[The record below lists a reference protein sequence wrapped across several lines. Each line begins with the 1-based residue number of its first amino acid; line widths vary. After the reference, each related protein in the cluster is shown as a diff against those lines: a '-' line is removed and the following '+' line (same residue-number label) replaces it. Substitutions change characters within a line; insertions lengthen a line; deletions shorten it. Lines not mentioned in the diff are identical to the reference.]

1 MSAVLASILPSGQD
15 MSYGWLL
22 RRARRVLVTGLA
34 IGAAALLQEFPRV
47 ALLIWPIPVSVLARI
62 GAIMMTT
69 ETMTGLMVGTGLEF
83 FWWMRQE
90 PADASRRRIAI
101 PAILALPLVFALI
114 LKLLPLNLSVIFEVG
129 LAGSMEAFWLYILW
143 RTLVVGSIATIYLL
157 RKRHVFEEET
167 RINTANR
174 EWEYARRA
182 VLESR
187 LQAIQARVEPQLL
200 FDSLARMR
208 ERYAQSS
215 EDGEVLLEALTD
227 FLRCGLPQMRTATGT
242 VFLECALLKSYAV
255 LLNSAA
261 FSRPVLTCDIDHEAA
276 AATIAA
282 GSLQG
287 LVAPWLRSASPHIET
302 AFHIRASAERGVI
315 RIVVAGPPFEV
326 AASLATTAQ
335 SLREIH
341 GSRSSVTQRTY
352 EGRLECHLE
361 YPDDIDQP
369 IHHATTSNHR

>member
-1 MSAVLASILPSGQD
+1 MSATLASMVSGTPSA
-15 MSYGWLL
+15 SYGWLL
-22 RRARRVLVTGLA
+22 RRIRRVLLTGLA
-34 IGAAALLQEFPRV
+34 VGAAAVLEELPRV
-47 ALLIWPIPVSVLARI
+47 VVLIWPVPLSIIGRI
-62 GAIMMTT
+62 AMTMITT
-69 ETMTGLMVGTGLEF
+69 ETMTGLIVGTGLEF
-83 FWWMRQE
+83 YWWMRQE
-90 PADASRRRIAI
+90 PIDRSRRNIAI
-101 PAILALPLVFALI
+101 PAILALPLVLI
-114 LKLLPLNLSVIFEVG
+114 GTLKVLPLDFSVIFEVG

-143 RTLVVGSIATIYLL
+143 RTLVVGSIGVIYLL
-157 RKRHVFEEET
+157 RKRHVFDEET

-215 EDGEVLLEALTD
+215 EQGEVLLEALTD

-242 VFLECALLKSYAV
+242 VFLECALLQSYAV
-255 LLNSAA
+255 LLRSAA
-261 FSRPVLTCDIDHEAA
+261 FSQPVLTCDVDHNAA
-276 AATIAA
+276 ASTIAA

-287 LVAPWLRSASPHIET
+287 LVAPWLRSTPADLEES
-302 AFHIRASAERGVI
+302 FHIRASAGRGVVK
-315 RIVVAGPPFEV
+315 VVVTGPPFDL
-326 AASLATTAQ
+326 ASSLAATEQ

-341 GSRSSVTQRTY
+341 GSRSSVTQRMLD
-352 EGRLECHLE
+352 GRLECHLE

-369 IHHATTSNHR
+369 INHDTTRNHR

>member
-1 MSAVLASILPSGQD
+1 MI
-15 MSYGWLL
+15 
-22 RRARRVLVTGLA
+22 
-34 IGAAALLQEFPRV
+34 
-47 ALLIWPIPVSVLARI
+47 
-62 GAIMMTT
+62 TT
-69 ETMTGLMVGTGLEF
+69 ETMTGLIVGTGLEF
-83 FWWMRQE
+83 YWWMRQE
-90 PADASRRRIAI
+90 PIDRSRRNIAI
-101 PAILALPLVFALI
+101 PAILALPLVLI
-114 LKLLPLNLSVIFEVG
+114 GTLKVLPLDFSVIFEVG

-143 RTLVVGSIATIYLL
+143 RTLVVGSIGVIYLL
-157 RKRHVFEEET
+157 RKRHVFDEET

-215 EDGEVLLEALTD
+215 EQGEVLLEALTD

-242 VFLECALLKSYAV
+242 VFLECALLQSYAV
-255 LLNSAA
+255 LLRSAA
-261 FSRPVLTCDIDHEAA
+261 FSQPVLTCDVDHNAA
-276 AATIAA
+276 ASTIAA

-287 LVAPWLRSASPHIET
+287 LVAPWLRSTPADLEES
-302 AFHIRASAERGVI
+302 FHIRASAGRGVVK
-315 RIVVAGPPFEV
+315 VVVTGPPFDL
-326 AASLATTAQ
+326 ASSLAATEQ

-341 GSRSSVTQRTY
+341 GSRSSVTQRMLD
-352 EGRLECHLE
+352 GRLECHLE

-369 IHHATTSNHR
+369 INHDTTRNHR